1 MSFPIVPYLWEASAA
16 QPVSLLQRRLT
27 EPYPV
32 HGHDYFE
39 LELVVSG
46 SGRQWL
52 NGEALSME
60 PGCLYL
66 LSPADYHRLEPNAS
80 LDVFSFHFTPEY
92 AAQLGFSLVQ
102 EARHTQISSEETA
115 QFAARL
121 SPLAKPS
128 AATDLFYQQELLIL
142 LLPLLLRLL
151 RQGEAMQLRK
161 PERRF
166 QAGLKYVQAHH
177 TDPELRLEDAA
188 RACGLSPCYFSS
200 LFSKTVGCRF
210 TDYVTECRLRHSCAL
225 LSASSVPVTEA
236 AYEAGFSSLPHF
248 FRCFQK
254 RFGVSPG
261 VFRKQSVPLSS
272 DSANFSVFP
281 LPIQNSSKEGSP

>member
-1 MSFPIVPYLWEASAA
+1 MYLSC
-16 QPVSLLQRRLT
+16 
-27 EPYPV
+27 
-32 HGHDYFE
+32 F
-39 LELVVSG
+39 
-46 SGRQWL
+46 
-52 NGEALSME
+52 
-60 PGCLYL
+60 
-66 LSPADYHRLEPNAS
+66 
-80 LDVFSFHFTPEY
+80 
-92 AAQLGFSLVQ
+92 
-102 EARHTQISSEETA
+102 TQISSEETA

-128 AATDLFYQQELLIL
+128 AAADLFYQQELLIL

-272 DSANFSVFP
+272 DSANFSVLP
-281 LPIQNSSKEGSP
+281 LPIQNFSKEGSL

>member
-27 EPYPV
+27 EPYPA

-128 AATDLFYQQELLIL
+128 AATDLFYQ
-142 LLPLLLRLL
+142 
-151 RQGEAMQLRK
+151 
-161 PERRF
+161 
-166 QAGLKYVQAHH
+166 
-177 TDPELRLEDAA
+177 
-188 RACGLSPCYFSS
+188 
-200 LFSKTVGCRF
+200 
-210 TDYVTECRLRHSCAL
+210 
-225 LSASSVPVTEA
+225 
-236 AYEAGFSSLPHF
+236 
-248 FRCFQK
+248 
-254 RFGVSPG
+254 
-261 VFRKQSVPLSS
+261 
-272 DSANFSVFP
+272 
-281 LPIQNSSKEGSP
+281 

>member
-1 MSFPIVPYLWEASAA
+1 M
-16 QPVSLLQRRLT
+16 
-27 EPYPV
+27 
-32 HGHDYFE
+32 
-39 LELVVSG
+39 SG

-66 LSPADYHRLEPNAS
+66 LSPADFHRLEPNAS

-102 EARHTQISSEETA
+102 ETRHTQISSEETA
-115 QFAARL
+115 QFTARL

-128 AATDLFYQQELLIL
+128 AAVDPFYPQELLIL

-210 TDYVTECRLRHSCAL
+210 TDYVTECRLRHACAL

-261 VFRKQSVPLSS
+261 VFRKQSAPLPS
-272 DSANFSVFP
+272 DSANFSVLP
-281 LPIQNSSKEGSP
+281 LPIQNSFKEGSP

>member
-1 MSFPIVPYLWEASAA
+1 
-16 QPVSLLQRRLT
+16 
-27 EPYPV
+27 
-32 HGHDYFE
+32 
-39 LELVVSG
+39 
-46 SGRQWL
+46 
-52 NGEALSME
+52 
-60 PGCLYL
+60 
-66 LSPADYHRLEPNAS
+66 
-80 LDVFSFHFTPEY
+80 
-92 AAQLGFSLVQ
+92 
-102 EARHTQISSEETA
+102 
-115 QFAARL
+115 
-121 SPLAKPS
+121 
-128 AATDLFYQQELLIL
+128 
-142 LLPLLLRLL
+142 
-151 RQGEAMQLRK
+151 MQLRK

-261 VFRKQSVPLSS
+261 VFRKQSAPLPS
-272 DSANFSVFP
+272 DSANFSVLP
-281 LPIQNSSKEGSP
+281 LPIQNFSKEGSL

>member
-1 MSFPIVPYLWEASAA
+1 MPFPIVPYRWEASAA

-27 EPYPV
+27 EPYPA

-66 LSPADYHRLEPNAS
+66 LSPADFHRLEPNAS

-151 RQGEAMQLRK
+151 RQGEAM
-161 PERRF
+161 
-166 QAGLKYVQAHH
+166 H
-177 TDPELRLEDAA
+177 
-188 RACGLSPCYFSS
+188 
-200 LFSKTVGCRF
+200 
-210 TDYVTECRLRHSCAL
+210 CA
-225 LSASSVPVTEA
+225 SRS
-236 AYEAGFSSLPHF
+236 
-248 FRCFQK
+248 
-254 RFGVSPG
+254 G
-261 VFRKQSVPLSS
+261 VFRRGSNMCRLIIPTPSFVWRTQPGLAVCPPAISVRCFPKQWAAVSR
-272 DSANFSVFP
+272 
-281 LPIQNSSKEGSP
+281 IT

>member
-1 MSFPIVPYLWEASAA
+1 MPFPIVPYLWEASAA

-27 EPYPV
+27 EPYPA

-66 LSPADYHRLEPNAS
+66 LSPADFHRLEPNAS

-102 EARHTQISSEETA
+102 EARHTQISSEKTA

-128 AATDLFYQQELLIL
+128 AAVDLFYQQELLIL

-200 LFSKTVGCRF
+200 L
-210 TDYVTECRLRHSCAL
+210 

-261 VFRKQSVPLSS
+261 VFRKQSAPLPS
-272 DSANFSVFP
+272 DSANFSVLP